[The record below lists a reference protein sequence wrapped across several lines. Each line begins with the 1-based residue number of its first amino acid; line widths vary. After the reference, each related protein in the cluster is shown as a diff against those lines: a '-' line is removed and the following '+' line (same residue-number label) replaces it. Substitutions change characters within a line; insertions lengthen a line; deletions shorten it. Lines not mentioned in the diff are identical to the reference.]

1 MYLLLCFSPL
11 FLLFFPLSLPA
22 SVSYG
27 MAIIAITM
35 MIAIIDEIDCDIREI
50 AIIVKAI
57 KVAITAI
64 IHPTGRE
71 TVLAKN

>member
-1 MYLLLCFSPL
+1 
-11 FLLFFPLSLPA
+11 
-22 SVSYG
+22 
-27 MAIIAITM
+27 M